1 MDRTILETPIAAVS
15 RRRLAAEEIL
25 GEEDLDEE
33 DLDEEILD
41 EEILGEDEDHGRQLS
56 HNRAEYDRLYNMLS
70 G

>member
-25 GEEDLDEE
+25 GE
-33 DLDEEILD
+33 
-41 EEILGEDEDHGRQLS
+41 DHGRQLS
-56 HNRAEYDRLYNMLS
+56 HNRSEYDRLYNLLS